1 MSGRPSIA
9 RLLLFPLLVALSD
22 CAAQQP
28 FAYDTGI
35 RATEENI
42 ATSGQKFADQQKAEA
57 KERVADY
64 DHPRE
69 TWKSPF
75 QAYADCNRSASRVV
89 ARQNGDPGSLAV
101 AARDLCQTTEANL
114 RTAIYAAHED
124 DPNFGID
131 TMEKLR
137 GAILENNTSDI
148 VAARTA
154 AAPRPPAPRAAES
167 PPVGKR
173 T

>member
-9 RLLLFPLLVALSD
+9 CLTLLPLLVALSD
-22 CAAQQP
+22 CAAQQQY
-28 FAYDTGI
+28 AYDTGI

-69 TWKSPF
+69 AWKSPF

-89 ARQNGDPGSLAV
+89 ARQTGDPGSLAV

-114 RTAIYAAHED
+114 RTAIYAAYVEN
-124 DPNFGID
+124 PNFGID

-154 AAPRPPAPRAAES
+154 AARPRRSPGAES
-167 PPVGKR
+167 PPADRR

>member
-9 RLLLFPLLVALSD
+9 CLTLLPLLVALSD
-22 CAAQQP
+22 CAAQQQY
-28 FAYDTGI
+28 AYDAGG
-35 RATEENI
+35 RAAEDSM
-42 ATSGQKFADQQKAEA
+42 ATSAQKAEA

-69 TWKSPF
+69 AWKSPF
-75 QAYADCNRSASRVV
+75 QAYADCNKSASRVV
-89 ARQNGDPGSLAV
+89 ARQTGDPGSLAV

-114 RTAIYAAHED
+114 RTAIYAAYVD
-124 DPNFGID
+124 NPNFGID

-137 GAILENNTSDI
+137 GAILQNNTSDI

-154 AAPRPPAPRAAES
+154 SAPRPRRSSEADS
-167 PPVGKR
+167 PPVDRG

>member
-9 RLLLFPLLVALSD
+9 ALFVLPLLVALSD
-22 CAAQQP
+22 CTAQQQY
-28 FAYDTGI
+28 AYDNGI
-35 RATEENI
+35 RATEESTVTT
-42 ATSGQKFADQQKAEA
+42 AQKADP

-69 TWKSPF
+69 AWKSPF
-75 QAYADCNRSASRVV
+75 QAYADCNKSASRVV
-89 ARQNGDPGSLAV
+89 ARQTGDPGSLAV

-114 RTAIYAAHED
+114 RSAIYAAYQD
-124 DPNFGID
+124 NPNFGVD

-137 GAILENNTSDI
+137 GAILENNTSEI
-148 VAARTA
+148 LAARTA
-154 AAPRPPAPRAAES
+154 VAPRPRRSSGAES
-167 PPVGKR
+167 TPADKR

>member
-9 RLLLFPLLVALSD
+9 RLALLPLLVALSD
-22 CAAQQP
+22 CAAQQQY
-28 FAYDTGI
+28 AYDTGG
-35 RATEENI
+35 RAAEDSM
-42 ATSGQKFADQQKAEA
+42 ATSTQKAEA

-64 DHPRE
+64 DHPKE
-69 TWKSPF
+69 AWKSPF
-75 QAYADCNRSASRVV
+75 QAYADCNKSASRVV
-89 ARQNGDPGSLAV
+89 ARQTGDPGSLAV

-114 RTAIYAAHED
+114 RTAIYAAYVEN
-124 DPNFGID
+124 PNFGID

-137 GAILENNTSDI
+137 GAILQNNTSDI

-154 AAPRPPAPRAAES
+154 SAPRPRRSSEADS
-167 PPVGKR
+167 PPVDRG

>member
-1 MSGRPSIA
+1 MAGLLSIA
-9 RLLLFPLLVALSD
+9 RLPLLPLLVALTD
-22 CAAQQP
+22 CAAQQQY
-28 FAYDTGI
+28 AYDNGI
-35 RATEENI
+35 RATEDSTVTT
-42 ATSGQKFADQQKAEA
+42 AQKADA

-69 TWKSPF
+69 AWKSPF
-75 QAYADCNRSASRVV
+75 QAYADCNKSASRVV
-89 ARQNGDPGSLAV
+89 AKQTGDPGSLAV

-114 RTAIYAAHED
+114 RTAIYAAYVD
-124 DPNFGID
+124 NPNFGID

-137 GAILENNTSDI
+137 GAILQNNTSDI

-154 AAPRPPAPRAAES
+154 AAPRPRRSSGAES
-167 PPVGKR
+167 PPVDKR